1 MNIEYPTMEEMNQSI
16 ETIITRAYPKRENV
30 FLYMYR
36 LYRQIGLEFLMHGV
50 KCLFV
55 AMMALYAVLIVVQQ
69 GMEELG
75 QIDSYMQMAMLSP
88 LIFQLVLG
96 LAVVNERE
104 QNTYEVQQ
112 TCKYTIY
119 HIQALRMVLTGVFSL
134 IMNLIFC
141 LLSYGNK
148 GTDTLLHML
157 FWNVTVLLTYSLL
170 YLILLMQSVQ
180 VIKQFVLYG
189 VWVLG
194 NYFFASIFPKAYLF
208 LVNQLPL
215 FLHVI
220 LWMILLVVWT
230 AKMKQYLYWNC
241 QYSIQREYRNY
252 SYEIP

>member
-16 ETIITRAYPKRENV
+16 QTIITRAYPKRENV

-36 LYRQIGLEFLMHGV
+36 LYRQIGLEVLMHGV

-55 AMMALYAVLIVVQQ
+55 AMIALYAVLIVVQQ
-69 GMEELG
+69 GMEKHG

-134 IMNLIFC
+134 IMNLME
-141 LLSYGNK
+141 
-148 GTDTLLHML
+148 ML
-157 FWNVTVLLTYSLL
+157 IS
-170 YLILLMQSVQ
+170 M
-180 VIKQFVLYG
+180 
-189 VWVLG
+189 
-194 NYFFASIFPKAYLF
+194 
-208 LVNQLPL
+208 
-215 FLHVI
+215 
-220 LWMILLVVWT
+220 
-230 AKMKQYLYWNC
+230 
-241 QYSIQREYRNY
+241 
-252 SYEIP
+252 